1 MTQMWKIQDERL
13 PRAETAAPEL
23 PAPDTERWTPRR
35 KASVVKAVLSGVMGL
50 EEICHRY
57 GLSVEEFSSWNDA
70 MHKHGMRGL
79 YTTKL
84 QKYRYFPT
92 RSLNVQPSPQ
102 GVSVTPHEYSRI
114 FAEGL
119 ACLAKHRASTSSHC
133 KPAAQTASPQRGLA
147 LHDFTTDP
155 HG

>member
-1 MTQMWKIQDERL
+1 LARIHKIKGGVSTISYEARLEARLNVQMWNIQDERL

-92 RSLNVQPSPQ
+92 RSL
-102 GVSVTPHEYSRI
+102 
-114 FAEGL
+114 L
-119 ACLAKHRASTSSHC
+119 
-133 KPAAQTASPQRGLA
+133 
-147 LHDFTTDP
+147 
-155 HG
+155 